1 MLTPA
6 LAAIGDGH
14 VKTYEKLAE
23 ALPAMERKARRHC
36 HRRRGQ
42 PMGGPELVL
51 AIHHVK

>member
-1 MLTPA
+1 MLRPA
-6 LAAIGDGH
+6 LAATGAGPI
-14 VKTYEKLAE
+14 KTYEQPAE
-23 ALPAMERKARRHC
+23 ALSAMERHYRRHC